1 MSHISVYTHV
11 FMVTESDYV
20 INIVFQ
26 AFLCPT
32 WSSLFSETEY
42 FFHFDA
48 VPELIVIDNFRAIV
62 QVNPLKVFLWLI
74 LDSCRVGP
82 KEHFLR

>member
-20 INIVFQ
+20 INILFQ
-26 AFLCPT
+26 AFLHPT

-42 FFHFDA
+42 FSYFNA
-48 VPELIVIDNFRAIV
+48 VLELIVIDNFRAIV
-62 QVNPLKVFLWLI
+62 QVNLG
-74 LDSCRVGP
+74 DTP
-82 KEHFLR
+82 KNS

>member
-1 MSHISVYTHV
+1 MSQISVYTHV

-20 INIVFQ
+20 INILFQ

-42 FFHFDA
+42 FSYSNA
-48 VPELIVIDNFRAIV
+48 VLELIVIDNFRAVV
-62 QVNPLKVFLWLI
+62 QVNLG
-74 LDSCRVGP
+74 DTP
-82 KEHFLR
+82 KNS